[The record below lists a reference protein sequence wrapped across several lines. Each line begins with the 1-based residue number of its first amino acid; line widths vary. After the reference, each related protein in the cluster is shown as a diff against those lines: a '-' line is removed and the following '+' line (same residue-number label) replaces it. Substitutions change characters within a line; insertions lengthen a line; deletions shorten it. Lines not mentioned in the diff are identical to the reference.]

1 MHVSD
6 PDFFEK
12 NAFYDACIESLDAM
26 LVLPTG
32 IECLL
37 WNYPRRKPTALVNK
51 S

>member
-6 PDFFEK
+6 RFFE

-37 WNYPRRKPTALVNK
+37 WNYPQKPTALVNK